1 MRKEHGPPWYRQESV
16 VMQSQVKG
24 ERPPNQ
30 IITVGTFTYPLRT
43 PRIKFIT
50 KKAPMM
56 TIEMK

>member
-1 MRKEHGPPWYRQESV
+1 VLLLDKGGMRGDAIS
-16 VMQSQVKG
+16 SQG

-30 IITVGTFTYPLRT
+30 IITFGTFTYPLRT

>member
-1 MRKEHGPPWYRQESV
+1 VTTKSIVDVLFMEPS
-16 VMQSQVKG
+16 
-24 ERPPNQ
+24 
-30 IITVGTFTYPLRT
+30 TTTYPLRT